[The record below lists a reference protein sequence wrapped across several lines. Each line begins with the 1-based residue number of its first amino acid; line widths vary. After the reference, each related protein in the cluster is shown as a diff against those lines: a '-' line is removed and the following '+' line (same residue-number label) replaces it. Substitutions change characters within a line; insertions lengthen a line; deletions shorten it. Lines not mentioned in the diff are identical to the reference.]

1 LSDRRDFTI
10 FRLFFSPE
18 LLMRRSI
25 SASMLAT
32 TVALLAFAPS
42 AALAQSAGPAVGDAA
57 PDFTIDVVT
66 KDAPTPKPFT
76 LSKARGQV
84 VVIAFFPKA
93 RTSGCTMQM
102 EGYRDKYAK
111 LFNGGKDVTVIGV
124 SIDDAATLA
133 SWAQE
138 KGFPHHFGADAGG
151 AVGTKYNAF
160 NGKYDD
166 RSLFVIGKDGKVAYV
181 ARPFR
186 QMAEEAY
193 TELGEMVTKAMSG
206 K

>member
-1 LSDRRDFTI
+1 MHPL
-10 FRLFFSPE
+10 RLPARARVLGTLVAVAASP
-18 LLMRRSI
+18 
-25 SASMLAT
+25 LAAQPR
-32 TVALLAFAPS
+32 VGAP
-42 AALAQSAGPAVGDAA
+42 A
-57 PDFTIDVVT
+57 PDFAIATVT
-66 KDAPTPKPFT
+66 AGDATPRTLT
-76 LSKARGQV
+76 LSGLRGRIV
-84 VVIAFFPKA
+84 VLAFFPKA

-102 EGYRDKYAK
+102 EGYRDKYAQ
-111 LFNGGKDVTVIGV
+111 LFNGGKDVTLIGI

-151 AVGTKYNAF
+151 AVGTKYNAY

-166 RSLFVIGKDGKVAYV
+166 RSLFVVGKDGKVAYV

-193 TELGEMVTKAMSG
+193 TELGAMVSKAMSS

>member
-1 LSDRRDFTI
+1 MR
-10 FRLFFSPE
+10 RLFT
-18 LLMRRSI
+18 
-25 SASMLAT
+25 ASMAVAAT
-32 TVALLAFAPS
+32 ALIASATPSVA
-42 AALAQSAGPAVGDAA
+42 AAQTAGPMVGEMA

-66 KDAPTPKPFT
+66 KDATTPKAFT

-84 VVIAFFPKA
+84 VVLAFFPKA

-102 EGYRDKYAK
+102 EGYRDKYAQ
-111 LFNGGKDVTVIGV
+111 LFNGGKDVTLIGI

-151 AVGTKYNAF
+151 AVGTKYNAY

-166 RSLFVIGKDGKVAYV
+166 RSLFVVGKDGKVAYV

-186 QMAEEAY
+186 QMAEAAY
-193 TELGEMVTKAMSG
+193 TELGAMVSKAMSS